1 MLKEMFAAAVMASLI
16 AGAAPPAAAGPPCP
30 CGGLAADIPL
40 SGDRLRPHV
49 DALEPGGMRNPV
61 AVTRTAPDGSEDT
74 IYVDPRTFTPV
85 LPGMP
90 GCLTAP

>member
-1 MLKEMFAAAVMASLI
+1 MLKEMFAAAGMVALI
-16 AGAAPPAAAGPPCP
+16 AGAVSPAAAGPACP
-30 CGGLAADIPL
+30 CQDIARDIPPC
-40 SGDRLRPHV
+40 GDRLRPHV

-61 AVTRTAPDGSEDT
+61 AVTRTEADGSEGT

-90 GCLTAP
+90 GCTTAP